1 MLGAARPMSDR
12 CLTCHCIT
20 YERGSDG
27 EEGARGSKDMARLR
41 ESLAEGIRFGRAYLG
56 KLIPDCGEKNLST
69 SPDKPRTQTEGGIM
83 PRLEG
88 KVAVISGGDSGI
100 GLAIAQ
106 RFVNEGAH
114 AFIFGRHQE
123 ALDEAAQS
131 IDANV
136 TAIQADATRL
146 EDLDRVADAVRRAKG
161 KVDVVVSSAG
171 LTEQVPLP
179 KITPDHYDRTF
190 ALNAKAPLFLV
201 QKMLP
206 MMGSGGSI
214 ILVSSAMHY
223 MGLPNH
229 STYAATKAALRSY
242 SRTWAAEFKDSGIRA
257 NTLSPGITDTP
268 ILDSQATTPGQ
279 AAAIREGYTSITPM
293 LRLAQPEEIAN
304 AALFL
309 ASDESSF
316 MTGSDMV
323 VDGGVSNI

>member
-1 MLGAARPMSDR
+1 V
-12 CLTCHCIT
+12 
-20 YERGSDG
+20 
-27 EEGARGSKDMARLR
+27 ARL
-41 ESLAEGIRFGRAYLG
+41 A
-56 KLIPDCGEKNLST
+56 D
-69 SPDKPRTQTEGGIM
+69 
-83 PRLEG
+83 
-88 KVAVISGGDSGI
+88 KVAVVSGGTSGI

-106 RFVNEGAH
+106 RFAREGAH
-114 AFIFGRHQE
+114 VIIFGRHRD
-123 ALDEAAQS
+123 ALDEAAQL
-131 IDANV
+131 IGANV
-136 TAIQADATRL
+136 TAIQADASRL
-146 EDLDRVADAVRRAKG
+146 EDLDRVADAVRSAKG

-171 LTEQVPLP
+171 LVEQVPLP
-179 KITPDHYDRTF
+179 EITPDHYDRTF

-223 MGLPNH
+223 MGLANH

-257 NTLSPGITDTP
+257 NTLSPGVVDTP
-268 ILDSQATTPGQ
+268 MLDSQAATPEE
-279 AAAIREGYTSITPM
+279 AAAIRAGYANDAPM
-293 LRLAQPEEIAN
+293 RRLAQPEELAN

-323 VDGGVSNI
+323 VDGGISNV

>member
-1 MLGAARPMSDR
+1 
-12 CLTCHCIT
+12 
-20 YERGSDG
+20 
-27 EEGARGSKDMARLR
+27 
-41 ESLAEGIRFGRAYLG
+41 
-56 KLIPDCGEKNLST
+56 
-69 SPDKPRTQTEGGIM
+69 M

-88 KVAVISGGDSGI
+88 KVAVISGATSGI
-100 GLAIAQ
+100 GLAIAR
-106 RFVNEGAH
+106 RFVKEGARL
-114 AFIFGRHQE
+114 FIFGHRRS
-123 ALDEAAQS
+123 ALDEAVQV
-131 IDANV
+131 IGANV
-136 TAIQADATRL
+136 TAIEADATRL
-146 EDLDRVADAVRRAKG
+146 EDLDRVAGAVRSAEA

-171 LTEQVPLP
+171 LVEQVPLP
-179 KITPDHYDRTF
+179 EITPDHYDRTF

-242 SRTWAAEFKDSGIRA
+242 SRTWAAEFSGSGIRA
-257 NTLSPGITDTP
+257 NTLSPGVVDTP
-268 ILDSQATTPGQ
+268 MLDSQAGTPKE
-279 AAAIREGYTSITPM
+279 AAAIRAGYANITPM
-293 LRLAQPEEIAN
+293 ERLAQPEELAN

-323 VDGGVSNI
+323 VDGGVSNV

>member
-1 MLGAARPMSDR
+1 
-12 CLTCHCIT
+12 
-20 YERGSDG
+20 
-27 EEGARGSKDMARLR
+27 
-41 ESLAEGIRFGRAYLG
+41 
-56 KLIPDCGEKNLST
+56 
-69 SPDKPRTQTEGGIM
+69 M

-88 KVAVISGGDSGI
+88 KVAVISGGTSGI

-106 RFVNEGAH
+106 RFVKEGAH
-114 AFIFGRHQE
+114 VFTFGRHRGL
-123 ALDEAAQS
+123 LDEAVQRIGAT
-131 IDANV
+131 V
-136 TAIQADATRL
+136 TAVQADASRL
-146 EDLDRVADAVRRAKG
+146 EDLDRVADTVRGAKG

-171 LTEQVPLP
+171 LVEQVPLP
-179 KITPDHYDRTF
+179 EITPDHYDRTF

-257 NTLSPGITDTP
+257 NTLSPGVVDTP
-268 ILDSQATTPGQ
+268 MLDSQATTPEE
-279 AAAIREGYTSITPM
+279 AAAIREGYVNRTPM
-293 LRLAQPEEIAN
+293 LRLAQPEELAN

-323 VDGGVSNI
+323 VDGGISDV

>member
-1 MLGAARPMSDR
+1 
-12 CLTCHCIT
+12 
-20 YERGSDG
+20 
-27 EEGARGSKDMARLR
+27 MARL
-41 ESLAEGIRFGRAYLG
+41 
-56 KLIPDCGEKNLST
+56 K
-69 SPDKPRTQTEGGIM
+69 
-83 PRLEG
+83 G

-106 RFVNEGAH
+106 RFVKEGAYV
-114 AFIFGRHQE
+114 FIFGRRQD
-123 ALDEAAQS
+123 ALDEAAQL
-131 IDANV
+131 IGANV
-136 TAIQADATRL
+136 TAIQADATKL
-146 EDLDRVADAVRRAKG
+146 EDLDRVGDAVRSAKR

-179 KITPDHYDRTF
+179 EITPDHYDRTF

-229 STYAATKAALRSY
+229 STYAATKAAVRSY

-257 NTLSPGITDTP
+257 NTLSPGVVDTP
-268 ILDSQATTPGQ
+268 ILDSQATTPEQ
-279 AAAIREGYTSITPM
+279 AATIREGYASYTPM
-293 LRLAQPEEIAN
+293 LRLAQPEELAN

-323 VDGGVSNI
+323 VDGGISNV